1 MITTTL
7 FQISR
12 DALLWKALNNTG
24 AKLSKAVM
32 AAGSSCANVSSVYVR
47 APENELNFGAETTLG
62 TQQIEDRF
70 SEAYIRAFKV
80 PLLDHS
86 FYRNL
91 LLKNFHPFGY
101 AQLAA
106 EYPCIVVRT
115 FPELNAGT
123 SYGLLELK
131 PDHCL
136 VEGIQVYTVGIAC
149 EKIRSA
155 AQNE

>member
-1 MITTTL
+1 M
-7 FQISR
+7 
-12 DALLWKALNNTG
+12 
-24 AKLSKAVM
+24 
-32 AAGSSCANVSSVYVR
+32 
-47 APENELNFGAETTLG
+47 
-62 TQQIEDRF
+62 
-70 SEAYIRAFKV
+70 

-136 VEGIQVYTVGIAC
+136 VDGIQVYTVGIAC